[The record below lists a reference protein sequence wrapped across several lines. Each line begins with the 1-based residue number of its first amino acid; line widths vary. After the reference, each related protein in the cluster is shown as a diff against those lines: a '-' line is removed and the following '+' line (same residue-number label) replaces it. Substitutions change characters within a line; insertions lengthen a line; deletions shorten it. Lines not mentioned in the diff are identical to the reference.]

1 MSEVAGSIRQH
12 GAAIRPVPPQLP
24 IQRLSIRELDV
35 LHWLAAGKSA
45 GDTATILGI
54 SVCTVRVYV
63 RNIMRKLDAV
73 NIPHAVSKGH
83 QLNILPIP

>member
-1 MSEVAGSIRQH
+1 MSEVAGSIRQLG
-12 GAAIRPVPPQLP
+12 GAATSMPPPLP
-24 IQRLSIRELDV
+24 IQRLSSRELDV

-45 GDTATILGI
+45 ADAATILGI

-83 QLNILPIP
+83 QLKILPVR

>member
-1 MSEVAGSIRQH
+1 MPQ
-12 GAAIRPVPPQLP
+12 PPLP
-24 IQRLSIRELDV
+24 IQPLSIRELDV
-35 LHWLAAGKSA
+35 LHWLSAGKSA
-45 GDTATILGI
+45 ADTATILGI

-83 QLNILPIP
+83 QLNILPVR